1 MTSVVMIICWWDLFH
16 MTWLPSG
23 TCACLL
29 VSQNARCREI
39 SFDGTMKNSVCMA
52 WCTLAKW
59 KVNEELPA
67 VINRWYHFGGLQLII
82 HDLGVLSD
90 SCWLTKSIMQDLIL
104 LIILVACDIISYG
117 VLTWSLFIHSCW
129 NGFTTPIPY
138 SLNSHLEL
146 MEVIMSFLPGFV
158 PTWSEPGGAL
168 SWSEVVCASPNVQSI
183 SRISS
188 WTTSVL
194 ALYHR
199 CWKWTQDCHPSYMLM
214 THSYKQPVQ
223 DMRLLGCSGIFK
235 QYSVEC
241 TYCFDWY
248 VQMCLFLKKSYHY
261 MDELFQLIVLNK
273 HLLLAVFA
281 LVLKQIAM

>member
-29 VSQNARCREI
+29 DSQNARCREI

-67 VINRWYHFGGLQLII
+67 VINPWYHFGGLQLII

-90 SCWLTKSIMQDLIL
+90 SCWLTRSIMQDLIL
-104 LIILVACDIISYG
+104 SIILVACDIISYG

-188 WTTSVL
+188 WTTSVHTTDVGSEL
-194 ALYHR
+194 RIVIPLICWWHTVINNRFKTWGSSAAVAYLSNILLNVHTALI
-199 CWKWTQDCHPSYMLM
+199 
-214 THSYKQPVQ
+214 
-223 DMRLLGCSGIFK
+223 DMSKCA
-235 QYSVEC
+235 
-241 TYCFDWY
+241 CF
-248 VQMCLFLKKSYHY
+248 
-261 MDELFQLIVLNK
+261 
-273 HLLLAVFA
+273 
-281 LVLKQIAM
+281 